1 MTLTFIVFK
10 TNRREVA
17 LEYELLQNKQN
28 VRDLQ
33 EGIKQAT
40 AVHILALHESK
51 TKLRWVPSPLILLL
65 P

>member
-1 MTLTFIVFK
+1 MTLTFLVFK

-33 EGIKQAT
+33 EGIKQAA
-40 AVHILALHESK
+40 AVHIIALHESK
-51 TKLRWVPSPLILLL
+51 TKLR
-65 P
+65 

>member
-1 MTLTFIVFK
+1 MTLTVIVFK

-17 LEYELLQNKQN
+17 LEYELLRNKQN

-40 AVHILALHESK
+40 AVHIMVSRKQSCGEFL
-51 TKLRWVPSPLILLL
+51 VP
-65 P
+65 